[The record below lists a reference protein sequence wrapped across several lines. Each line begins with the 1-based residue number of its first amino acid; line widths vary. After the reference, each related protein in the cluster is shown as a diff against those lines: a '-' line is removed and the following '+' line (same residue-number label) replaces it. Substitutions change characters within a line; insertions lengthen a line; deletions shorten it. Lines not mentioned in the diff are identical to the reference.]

1 LPIHVI
7 NQTSHRSLE
16 KELELEQNGYIGTLK
31 IYGSLSIHII
41 NQTSH
46 RSLEEEL
53 GLEENSICTKKKT
66 NEKEKRKRTRKN
78 KMRK

>member
-1 LPIHVI
+1 LNKLV
-7 NQTSHRSLE
+7 
-16 KELELEQNGYIGTLK
+16 ELGTLK
-31 IYGSLSIHII
+31 NYGSLSIHII

-66 NEKEKRKRTRKN
+66 NEKENRKRTK
-78 KMRK
+78 